1 MPETTQSARNGLL
14 IIESQVLKQGK
25 PEEEGPK
32 ARSPAM
38 AEKNQFQII
47 FMPSGKRGHFDPG
60 TTILQA
66 SRSLGVDLDSV
77 CGGRAI
83 CGRCQIQPT
92 EGEFAKHGITSSFS
106 NLNRLTESEIK
117 YSKRKGLEASRRLGC
132 QTIISGDVVI
142 DIPEESQLHQQVV
155 RKDFEASSV
164 TINPI
169 SKLHLIDLSQ
179 SSFDSND
186 QLQELINEKLR
197 DDWGIEISQIL
208 PKYFDHKLFSEA
220 DNGTIAVRE
229 KNTVVDIW
237 PGLVEKIY
245 GVSIDIGS
253 TTLAVNLS
261 DLQTGEVLA
270 SEGSMNPQIRFGED
284 LMSRVSYCM
293 LNPGSEEKLTKTVR
307 ESIKELITKAC
318 KKVQIDPNHILEATV
333 VGNPV
338 MHHLFL
344 GFDPVPLGVAPFK
357 LKTSDSVT
365 ESSKDLDL
373 GINDNAS
380 VYVLPCL
387 AGHVGADAAAVILT
401 EKPYQQDAY
410 SLIVDVGTNAEI
422 IVGNKDKVLA
432 ASSPT
437 GPAFEGAQINS
448 GQRAAPGAI
457 ERVRIDP
464 ETLVGKI
471 KVIGSDLWSDD
482 PDFDEDTKN
491 IGVTGICGSG
501 IIEAIAEMFLAGIIS
516 SEGLIQ
522 EQKERSTDVI
532 FKDGRTFSYLLFDG
546 KQKIIITQNDIRAI
560 QLAKAALYAGAKL
573 LMDKIGISAVDKIRF
588 AGAFGSH
595 IDVKYAMVLG
605 LIPNCKISEVTS
617 AGNAASTGARI
628 ALLDSESRQ
637 EIETAVKQIEKI
649 ETATEPLF
657 QDYFVKAMS
666 IPHESDDFSEL
677 KKIFKF
683 PEKNNVEIRSKR
695 KRRRT

>member
-1 MPETTQSARNGLL
+1 
-14 IIESQVLKQGK
+14 
-25 PEEEGPK
+25 
-32 ARSPAM
+32 M

-92 EGEFAKHGITSSFS
+92 EGEFAKHGITSNFS

-164 TINPI
+164 TINPL

-186 QLQELINEKLR
+186 QLQQLINEKLR

-261 DLQTGEVLA
+261 DLQTGEVMA

-365 ESSKDLDL
+365 ESSKDLGL

-501 IIEAIAEMFLAGIIS
+501 IIEAIAEMFLTGIIS

>member
-1 MPETTQSARNGLL
+1 
-14 IIESQVLKQGK
+14 
-25 PEEEGPK
+25 
-32 ARSPAM
+32 M

-164 TINPI
+164 TINPL

-186 QLQELINEKLR
+186 QLQQLINEKLR

-261 DLQTGEVLA
+261 DLQTGEVMA

-365 ESSKDLDL
+365 ESSKDLGL

-501 IIEAIAEMFLAGIIS
+501 IIEAIAEMFLTGIIS

>member
-1 MPETTQSARNGLL
+1 MTQSAHNGLL

-25 PEEEGPK
+25 PDEEGPK
-32 ARSPAM
+32 ARSTAM

-155 RKDFEASSV
+155 RKEFEASSV
-164 TINPI
+164 TINPL

-186 QLQELINEKLR
+186 QLQQLINEKLR

-261 DLQTGEVLA
+261 DLQTGEVMA

-365 ESSKDLDL
+365 ESSKDLAL

-501 IIEAIAEMFLAGIIS
+501 IIEAIAEMFLTGIIS

>member
-1 MPETTQSARNGLL
+1 
-14 IIESQVLKQGK
+14 
-25 PEEEGPK
+25 
-32 ARSPAM
+32 M

-164 TINPI
+164 TINPL

-186 QLQELINEKLR
+186 QLQQLINEKLK

-261 DLQTGEVLA
+261 DLQTGEVMA

-471 KVIGSDLWSDD
+471 KVIGSDLWSDE

-501 IIEAIAEMFLAGIIS
+501 IIEAIAEMFLTGIIS

>member
-1 MPETTQSARNGLL
+1 
-14 IIESQVLKQGK
+14 
-25 PEEEGPK
+25 
-32 ARSPAM
+32 M

-164 TINPI
+164 TINPL

-261 DLQTGEVLA
+261 DLQTGEILA

-380 VYVLPCL
+380 VYILPCL

>member
-1 MPETTQSARNGLL
+1 
-14 IIESQVLKQGK
+14 
-25 PEEEGPK
+25 
-32 ARSPAM
+32 M

-164 TINPI
+164 TINPL

-186 QLQELINEKLR
+186 QLQQLINEKLK

-501 IIEAIAEMFLAGIIS
+501 IIEAIAEMFLTGIIS

>member
-1 MPETTQSARNGLL
+1 
-14 IIESQVLKQGK
+14 
-25 PEEEGPK
+25 
-32 ARSPAM
+32 M

-92 EGEFAKHGITSSFS
+92 QGEFAKHGITSSLS

-117 YSKRKGLEASRRLGC
+117 YSKRKGLEESRRLGC

-164 TINPI
+164 TINPL

-186 QLQELINEKLR
+186 QLLELINEKLR

-365 ESSKDLDL
+365 KSSKDLDF

-401 EKPYQQDAY
+401 EKPYEQDSY

-422 IVGNKDKVLA
+422 IVGNRDKVLA

-471 KVIGSDLWSDD
+471 KVIGSDLWSDE

-501 IIEAIAEMFLAGIIS
+501 IIEAIAEMFLTGIIS
-516 SEGLIQ
+516 PEGLIQ

-683 PEKNNVEIRSKR
+683 PEKNNDEIRSKR

>member
-1 MPETTQSARNGLL
+1 
-14 IIESQVLKQGK
+14 
-25 PEEEGPK
+25 
-32 ARSPAM
+32 M

-164 TINPI
+164 TINPL

-186 QLQELINEKLR
+186 QLQQLINEKLR
-197 DDWGIEISQIL
+197 DDWGIEITQIL

-261 DLQTGEVLA
+261 DLQTGEVMA

-307 ESIKELITKAC
+307 ESIKELVTKAC

-365 ESSKDLDL
+365 ESSKDLGL

>member
-1 MPETTQSARNGLL
+1 
-14 IIESQVLKQGK
+14 
-25 PEEEGPK
+25 
-32 ARSPAM
+32 M

-47 FMPSGKRGHFDPG
+47 FMPSGKRGHFDQG

-132 QTIISGDVVI
+132 QTVISGDVVI

-179 SSFDSND
+179 SSLDSND
-186 QLQELINEKLR
+186 HLLELIKEKLGS
-197 DDWGIEISQIL
+197 DWGIEVNQIL
-208 PKYFDHKLFSEA
+208 TKCFDYKLFSEA
-220 DNGTIAVRE
+220 DNATIAVRA

-401 EKPYQQDAY
+401 EKPYEQDAY

-501 IIEAIAEMFLAGIIS
+501 IIEAIAEMFLTGIIS

>member
-1 MPETTQSARNGLL
+1 
-14 IIESQVLKQGK
+14 
-25 PEEEGPK
+25 
-32 ARSPAM
+32 M

-164 TINPI
+164 TINPL

-186 QLQELINEKLR
+186 QLLELINEKLR

-501 IIEAIAEMFLAGIIS
+501 IIEAIAEMFLTGIIS

>member
-1 MPETTQSARNGLL
+1 
-14 IIESQVLKQGK
+14 
-25 PEEEGPK
+25 
-32 ARSPAM
+32 M

-117 YSKRKGLEASRRLGC
+117 YSKRKGLERSRRLGC

-164 TINPI
+164 TINPL

-186 QLQELINEKLR
+186 QLQQLINEKLR

-208 PKYFDHKLFSEA
+208 PKYFDHKLFGET

-380 VYVLPCL
+380 VYILPCL

-501 IIEAIAEMFLAGIIS
+501 IIEAIAEMFLTGIIS

>member
-1 MPETTQSARNGLL
+1 
-14 IIESQVLKQGK
+14 
-25 PEEEGPK
+25 
-32 ARSPAM
+32 
-38 AEKNQFQII
+38 
-47 FMPSGKRGHFDPG
+47 MPSGKRGHFDPG

-164 TINPI
+164 TINPL

-186 QLQELINEKLR
+186 QLQQLINEKLK

-357 LKTSDSVT
+357 LKTSDSVR

-464 ETLVGKI
+464 ETLAGKI

-501 IIEAIAEMFLAGIIS
+501 IIEAIAEMFLTGIIS

>member
-1 MPETTQSARNGLL
+1 
-14 IIESQVLKQGK
+14 
-25 PEEEGPK
+25 
-32 ARSPAM
+32 M

-164 TINPI
+164 TINPL

-186 QLQELINEKLR
+186 QLQQLINEKLK

-357 LKTSDSVT
+357 LKTSDSVR

-464 ETLVGKI
+464 ETLAGKI

-501 IIEAIAEMFLAGIIS
+501 IIEAIAEMFLTGIIS

>member
-32 ARSPAM
+32 ARSPDM

-164 TINPI
+164 TINPL

-186 QLQELINEKLR
+186 QLQQLINEKLR

-261 DLQTGEVLA
+261 DLLTGEVLA

-464 ETLVGKI
+464 ETLAGKI

-501 IIEAIAEMFLAGIIS
+501 IIEAIAEMFLTGIIS

-560 QLAKAALYAGAKL
+560 QLAKAALYAGARL

>member
-1 MPETTQSARNGLL
+1 
-14 IIESQVLKQGK
+14 
-25 PEEEGPK
+25 
-32 ARSPAM
+32 M

-164 TINPI
+164 TINPL

-186 QLQELINEKLR
+186 QLQQLINEKLR
-197 DDWGIEISQIL
+197 DDWGIEITQIL

-501 IIEAIAEMFLAGIIS
+501 IIEAIAEMFLSGIIS

>member
-1 MPETTQSARNGLL
+1 
-14 IIESQVLKQGK
+14 
-25 PEEEGPK
+25 
-32 ARSPAM
+32 M

-164 TINPI
+164 TINPL

-186 QLQELINEKLR
+186 QLQQLINEKLR

-261 DLQTGEVLA
+261 DLQTGEVMA

-307 ESIKELITKAC
+307 ESIKELVTKAC

-501 IIEAIAEMFLAGIIS
+501 IIEAIAEMFLTGIIS

>member
-1 MPETTQSARNGLL
+1 MTQSARNGLL

-164 TINPI
+164 TINPL

-186 QLQELINEKLR
+186 QLQQLINEKLR

-229 KNTVVDIW
+229 KNTIVDIW

-261 DLQTGEVLA
+261 DLQTGEVMA

-365 ESSKDLDL
+365 ESSKDLGL

-501 IIEAIAEMFLAGIIS
+501 IIEAIAEMFLTGIIS

>member
-1 MPETTQSARNGLL
+1 
-14 IIESQVLKQGK
+14 
-25 PEEEGPK
+25 
-32 ARSPAM
+32 M

-164 TINPI
+164 TINPL

-186 QLQELINEKLR
+186 QLQQLINEKLR

-261 DLQTGEVLA
+261 DLQTGEVMA

-401 EKPYQQDAY
+401 EKPYEQDAY

-471 KVIGSDLWSDD
+471 KVIGSDLWSDE

-501 IIEAIAEMFLAGIIS
+501 IIEAIAEMFLTGIIS
-516 SEGLIQ
+516 PEGLIQ

>member
-1 MPETTQSARNGLL
+1 
-14 IIESQVLKQGK
+14 
-25 PEEEGPK
+25 
-32 ARSPAM
+32 M

-164 TINPI
+164 TINPL

-208 PKYFDHKLFSEA
+208 PKYFDHKLFGET

-501 IIEAIAEMFLAGIIS
+501 IIEAIAEMFLTGIIS

>member
-1 MPETTQSARNGLL
+1 
-14 IIESQVLKQGK
+14 
-25 PEEEGPK
+25 
-32 ARSPAM
+32 M

-106 NLNRLTESEIK
+106 NLNPLTESEIK

-132 QTIISGDVVI
+132 QTVISGDVVI

-179 SSFDSND
+179 SSLDSND
-186 QLQELINEKLR
+186 HLLELIKEKLGN
-197 DDWGIEISQIL
+197 DWGIEINQIL
-208 PKYFDHKLFSEA
+208 PKCFDYKLFSEA
-220 DNGTIAVRE
+220 DNATIAVRA

-293 LNPGSEEKLTKTVR
+293 LNPGSEEKLTSAVR
-307 ESIKELITKAC
+307 ESLEQMISKAC
-318 KKVQIDPNHILEATV
+318 EKNQIDPNHILEATV

-365 ESSKDLDL
+365 ESSKNLQL
-373 GINDNAS
+373 GINENAS

-401 EKPYQQDAY
+401 EKPYKEDAY

-464 ETLVGKI
+464 KTLVGKI
-471 KVIGSDLWSDD
+471 KVIGSDLWSDE
-482 PDFDEDTKN
+482 PGFDEETEN

-501 IIEAIAEMFLAGIIS
+501 IIEAIAEMFLSGIIS

-522 EQKERSTDVI
+522 EQKERSTDLI
-532 FKDGRTFSYLLFDG
+532 FKDGRTFSYLLFDS

-573 LMDKIGISAVDKIRF
+573 LMDKIGISGVDKIRF

-605 LIPNCKISEVTS
+605 LIPNCKISQVTS

-628 ALLDSESRQ
+628 ALLNSESRQ
-637 EIETAVKQIEKI
+637 EIETAVRKIEKI

-683 PEKNNVEIRSKR
+683 PEKNNAEIRSKR